1 MNLRGWL
8 KKSRHEDGARAIY
21 ERVVAAARQ
30 PSFYLD
36 LGVPD
41 TPDGRFDM
49 ISLHAF
55 LVLRRLGRERER
67 TEDLGQAVF
76 DLMFFD
82 MDQNLREMGV
92 GDLGVGR
99 MVKSLATAFYGR
111 AEAYEKGLD
120 AADPKTLAEALE
132 RNVFRHGTP
141 EGHRLSTLAA
151 YVAAADEA
159 LAETAIETVM
169 AGRFAFPAPT
179 GGKGEAR

>member
-8 KKSRHEDGARAIY
+8 RKSRHEDDARAIY

-55 LVLRRLGRERER
+55 LVLRRLRRERER

-120 AADPKTLAEALE
+120 ADDPGALVEALG
-132 RNVFRHGTP
+132 RNVYRHGAP
-141 EGHRLSTLAA
+141 ERYRLSALAA
-151 YVAAADEA
+151 YVAAADAA
-159 LAETAIETVM
+159 LAETALDAIMT
-169 AGRFAFPAPT
+169 GRFAFPAPPT
-179 GGKGEAR
+179 KGDGA

>member
-8 KKSRHEDGARAIY
+8 KKSRHEDDARAIY
-21 ERVVAAARQ
+21 EKVVVAARQ

-67 TEDLGQAVF
+67 TEDLSQAIF

-120 AADPKTLAEALE
+120 AADPKSLAEALE
-132 RNVFRHGTP
+132 RNVYRHGTP
-141 EGHRLSTLAA
+141 EIRRLSALAA
-151 YVAAADEA
+151 YVAVADA
-159 LAETAIETVM
+159 TLAETALDAVM
-169 AGRFAFPAPT
+169 AGRFAFPAPPV
-179 GGKGEAR
+179 GGGYA

>member
-8 KKSRHEDGARAIY
+8 KKSRYEDDARAIY
-21 ERVVAAARQ
+21 EGVVAAARQ
-30 PSFYLD
+30 PAFYLD

-67 TEDLGQAVF
+67 TADLGQAVF

-120 AADPKTLAEALE
+120 ADGPEALAEALG
-132 RNVFRHGTP
+132 RNVYRHGTP
-141 EGHRLSTLAA
+141 ESRWLSALAA
-151 YVAAADEA
+151 YVVAVDAA
-159 LAETAIETVM
+159 LTETTLDTVM
-169 AGRFAFPAPT
+169 SGRFAFPAPP
-179 GGKGEAR
+179 GDGRRA

>member
-67 TEDLGQAVF
+67 TKDLGQAVF

-111 AEAYEKGLD
+111 AEAYEKGLGAD
-120 AADPKTLAEALE
+120 DPKAIAEALD
-132 RNVFRHGTP
+132 RNVYRHGTP
-141 EGHRLSTLAA
+141 EGHGLSALAA

-159 LAETAIETVM
+159 LAETALETVM
-169 AGRFAFPAPT
+169 AGKFAFPAPPV
-179 GGKGEAR
+179 GRGDA

>member
-8 KKSRHEDGARAIY
+8 KKSGHEDGARAIY

-55 LVLRRLGRERER
+55 LVLRRLNRERER
-67 TEDLGQAVF
+67 TEDIGQAVF

-111 AEAYEKGLD
+111 AEAYEKGLG
-120 AADPKTLAEALE
+120 ASDPMALAEALE
-132 RNVFRHGTP
+132 RNVYRHGTP
-141 EGHRLSTLAA
+141 GKHGLSALAA

-159 LAETAIETVM
+159 LAEIPIDTVM
-169 AGRFAFPAPT
+169 AGRFAFPPPPA
-179 GGKGEAR
+179 GRGEA

>member
-8 KKSRHEDGARAIY
+8 KKSRHEDDARAIY
-21 ERVVAAARQ
+21 ERIVAAARQ

-55 LVLRRLGRERER
+55 LVLRRLRRDRER
-67 TEDLGQAVF
+67 TETLGQAVF

-111 AEAYEKGLD
+111 AEAYEKGLV
-120 AADPKTLAEALE
+120 ADDPGPLAEALA
-132 RNVFRHGTP
+132 RNVYRHGVP
-141 EGHRLSTLAA
+141 EGHRLSVLAA
-151 YVAAADEA
+151 YVGAADAA
-159 LAETAIETVM
+159 LAETALDTVM
-169 AGRFAFPAPT
+169 AGRFAFPTPLVGRRNA
-179 GGKGEAR
+179 